1 MKIDYFIMFDYNYL
15 RISLNIY
22 TLLSSHNLLNKK
34 LKKRMKNVDNRDKSM
49 EIKESTKI
57 EAIKK
62 RTFSLFPLIV
72 DLQNES
78 KSII

>member
-1 MKIDYFIMFDYNYL
+1 MKINYFIMFDYNYL

-22 TLLSSHNLLNKK
+22 SLFSSHNLLNEK

-72 DLQNES
+72 DLQNE
-78 KSII
+78 